1 MGKVRLVQVELHLRL
16 QGQGELRQGARL
28 VLTHEPAVADDVGSQ
43 DRRNLT
49 MPSSELNSEFPQLL
63 PICYLNKIRLSQLSA
78 KPLYFMVLGA
88 GFEPATFRL

>member
-49 MPSSELNSEFPQLL
+49 MPSSELNSNFPQLL
-63 PICYLNKIRLSQLSA
+63 LICYLKKQGLAKYRLSPCILW
-78 KPLYFMVLGA
+78 LRG
-88 GFEPATFRL
+88 PATVLICSGL